1 MCPVE
6 DRYLAFFI
14 RFDVINDVDI
24 QIQLI
29 QMQLLR
35 QPLRALDH
43 KQVEMFRRIEEAILI
58 TQLLLPLI
66 YFIAW
71 VARDD
76 TIDQR

>member
-1 MCPVE
+1 
-6 DRYLAFFI
+6 
-14 RFDVINDVDI
+14 
-24 QIQLI
+24 
-29 QMQLLR
+29 MQLLR